1 MAFVLEDVEVEDR
14 PIACGQLAHH
24 SVDFL
29 WRNVADGW
37 IDVFWLVSQLV
48 VQEQQFVS
56 FRVSQEPQRLV
67 DYDSRGPCP
76 E

>member
-1 MAFVLEDVEVEDR
+1 MAFVLEDIEVENR

-37 IDVFWLVSQLV
+37 VVDFWLVSHLLVQQQQL
-48 VQEQQFVS
+48 VS
-56 FRVSQEPQRLV
+56 FRIPQEP
-67 DYDSRGPCP
+67 
-76 E
+76 